1 MLPRAAHTA
10 GEMKKAACA
19 PSKHHSALC
28 QICRHPD
35 REEID
40 RDFLHWTHAD
50 ALVREYGLGSSR
62 AVYRH
67 AHACGLYER
76 RQKRLR
82 FALYRIVEH
91 VSEIKPT
98 PAVILGAIRLI
109 YQMDQKEKECR
120 SPESGS
126 GGGKSGDSA
135 VHYTIDS
142 YPYFDDCFEPLP
154 KEAKAAEAAAT
165 PRTGR
170 GDPAPT
176 ETGQESRSLGTA
188 PTNEAA
194 GTSGRG
200 AVPAPACGA
209 GRPVPTSSVGVSPAA
224 VDRSDVGAKATRPQP
239 PPASDPKP
247 PPVKPSAPA
256 KGMWRSL
263 AGRRGRWARR
273 GHVIVP
279 HTLGPG
285 AGPP

>member
-1 MLPRAAHTA
+1 
-10 GEMKKAACA
+10 MKKTATA

-40 RDFLHWTHAD
+40 REFLHWTHAD

-67 AHACGLYER
+67 AHACGLYEKR
-76 RQKRLR
+76 GKRLR
-82 FALYRIVEH
+82 FALERIVEH

-109 YQMDQKEKECR
+109 YQMDQKER
-120 SPESGS
+120 DSLESGS
-126 GGGKSGDSA
+126 GGGKGEHSP

-142 YPYFDDCFEPLP
+142 YPYFEDCFEPLP
-154 KEAKAAEAAAT
+154 KEAKAPEPAAASEISALKS
-165 PRTGR
+165 PISSAQRPPSAPGTGC
-170 GDPAPT
+170 
-176 ETGQESRSLGTA
+176 
-188 PTNEAA
+188 
-194 GTSGRG
+194 RG
-200 AVPAPACGA
+200 AVPAPA
-209 GRPVPTSSVGVSPAA
+209 VM
-224 VDRSDVGAKATRPQP
+224 DRSDEGTRATRPQP
-239 PPASDPKP
+239 PPASGPKP
-247 PPVKPSAPA
+247 AAAKPPAPT
-256 KGMWRSL
+256 KVLWRSL

-279 HTLGPG
+279 RTPDSG